1 MASLAASMAVFW
13 YRLFWRE
20 CGTYGLTVDQK
31 IDVFVRLSKL
41 SLKCA
46 YWTADE
52 HTVIE
57 DGKTLSELFPELIP
71 ANLCKKHM
79 HLNKLTGLL
88 VYAMHTEIADEI
100 FSLAREGKLT
110 EEQVRKLAI

>member
-1 MASLAASMAVFW
+1 MAVFW

-31 IDVFVRLSKL
+31 IDVLVRLSKL

-79 HLNKLTGLL
+79 HLT
-88 VYAMHTEIADEI
+88 
-100 FSLAREGKLT
+100 SLQDCLSTPCIR
-110 EEQVRKLAI
+110 R